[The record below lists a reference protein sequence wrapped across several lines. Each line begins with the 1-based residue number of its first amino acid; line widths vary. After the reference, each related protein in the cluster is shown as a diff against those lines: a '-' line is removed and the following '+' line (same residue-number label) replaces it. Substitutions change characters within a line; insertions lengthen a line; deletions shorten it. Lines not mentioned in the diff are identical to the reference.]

1 MFKSSKVL
9 VLFDFDGTL
18 TKKDS
23 FWEFLK
29 FYRGKV
35 KLSLGLFYNIIPIL
49 FYKIKVLS
57 AEKAKE
63 KLLIHFFR
71 NESINQFEMKCRQ
84 FANEVIPQLIIPEA
98 KQKLREYQ
106 KKKYRIIIVSASLE
120 NYLKPWCE
128 AEKLELLA
136 TRLETD
142 NSIYTGKILEKNCNG
157 KEKELR
163 LRNYLNLDEYVTI
176 IAYGNSNGDKEMLA
190 LANQAFYKPF

>member
-1 MFKSSKVL
+1 MN
-9 VLFDFDGTL
+9 
-18 TKKDS
+18 TK
-23 FWEFLK
+23 
-29 FYRGKV
+29 
-35 KLSLGLFYNIIPIL
+35 
-49 FYKIKVLS
+49 
-57 AEKAKE
+57 
-63 KLLIHFFR
+63 
-71 NESINQFEMKCRQ
+71 
-84 FANEVIPQLIIPEA
+84 
-98 KQKLREYQ
+98 